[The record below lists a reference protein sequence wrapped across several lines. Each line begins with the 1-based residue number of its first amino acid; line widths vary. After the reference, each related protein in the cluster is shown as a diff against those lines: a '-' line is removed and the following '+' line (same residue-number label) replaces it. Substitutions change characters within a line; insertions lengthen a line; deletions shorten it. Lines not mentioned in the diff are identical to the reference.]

1 METLI
6 RRAGCIV
13 PRDVLVEA
21 GWGGGAEVSDGT
33 LYVFIRGLRAKIALP
48 GESQFLHTVRGA
60 GYTLRTQA
68 GL

>member
-1 METLI
+1 M

-33 LYVFIRGLRAKIALP
+33 LYVFIRGLRAKIACA
-48 GESQFLHTVRGA
+48 GERQLLHTARGV
-60 GYTLRTQA
+60 GYTLRA
-68 GL
+68 EAP